1 MPAAPAVS
9 AEQADPFRYGW
20 RYVRRELPSGQ
31 LVFEQQPLTL
41 DDVHYPQEGDFIVH
55 SSEHERIRN
64 YLYDALRA
72 HLRADPLVVVLT
84 DVRIAW
90 SAPGLRPLGPDI
102 AVFSGVRQRR
112 DWTTFDV
119 AAEGAQTLL
128 VVEITSPETRHID
141 LVDKVDEYAAAE
153 VAEYVIVDLAGRRR
167 AGQIVVRGYRLQDG
181 AFLESPRDADGRVLL
196 QIGSLRIGA
205 TGEDVLVFDAQ
216 GHPIGDY
223 LEVEAR
229 LRDEVAA
236 RRQAEARL
244 QEAEARIRELE
255 ARLQRAQG
263 QT

>member
-1 MPAAPAVS
+1 MTVSSAVSAAPVAP

-31 LVFEQQPLTL
+31 LVFEQHPLTL

-72 HLRADPLVVVLT
+72 HLRADPEVVVLA
-84 DVRIAW
+84 DVRVAW
-90 SAPGLRPLGPDI
+90 SAPGLRPLGPDVV
-102 AVFSGVRQRR
+102 VFSGVRQRR

-167 AGQIVVRGYRLQDG
+167 SGQIVVRGYRLQDG
-181 AFLESPRDADGRVLL
+181 AFLEAPRDADGRVLL
-196 QIGSLRIGA
+196 QVGSLRIGT
-205 TGEDVLVFDAQ
+205 TGEDVLIFDAQ

-229 LRDEVAA
+229 LRD
-236 RRQAEARL
+236 
-244 QEAEARIRELE
+244 AEARIRELE
-255 ARLQRAQG
+255 ERLKRAEG
-263 QT
+263 QA